1 VASAV
6 DETDGDLSARVTVQQ
21 DLDTCGG
28 GTCGGQQCQLA
39 TLQAGGCP
47 PGVYRWVYHAADDA
61 GNAARAVLT
70 VLQRS
75 KCCES

>member
-21 DLDTCGG
+21 DLDTC
-28 GTCGGQQCQLA
+28 GQQCQLA

-47 PGVYRWVYHAADDA
+47 PGVYRWVYHAADEA

-75 KCCES
+75 KSCES